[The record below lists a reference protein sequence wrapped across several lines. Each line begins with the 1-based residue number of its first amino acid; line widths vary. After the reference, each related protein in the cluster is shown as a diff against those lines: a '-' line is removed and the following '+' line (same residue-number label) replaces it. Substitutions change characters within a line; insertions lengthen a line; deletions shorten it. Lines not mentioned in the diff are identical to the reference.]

1 MRLLALR
8 AETMQAMRRLKLP
21 CDDITPIGLWGS
33 DMYLIG
39 VNNEQFEVLRLWN
52 VQTEDI
58 TPATLRDFH
67 TESPAVPTTPSAGNA
82 ASDARMTATEAPRE
96 TPSLSAPKAAPV
108 SPRSA
113 PSAWAAEVPE
123 PAPAPPARAQ
133 KAPARS
139 NDATPSAS

>member
-52 VQTEDI
+52 VQTEDV

-67 TESPAVPTTPSAGNA
+67 TDSPAVPTTPSAGKS
-82 ASDARMTATEAPRE
+82 ASDARSSAREA
-96 TPSLSAPKAAPV
+96 SAAAPPTQASKAA
-108 SPRSA
+108 SA
-113 PSAWAAEVPE
+113 PS
-123 PAPAPPARAQ
+123 PAP
-133 KAPARS
+133 
-139 NDATPSAS
+139 T